1 MGSGLDG
8 LEAPFFE
15 CHWEIIK
22 MDPSIDISIVIVSY
36 NVKAYL
42 EQSLSSIEKALQ
54 GLRSEIFVVDNGSTD
69 GSPAMVR
76 MRFPG
81 VKLIVNPENKGFAFA
96 NNQALREVKG
106 EVVCLINPDTLVR
119 EDTFRV
125 CVDYLR
131 AHPQVGMVGCK
142 ILNPD
147 GSLQLACRRS
157 FPTPWVAFTKISGLS
172 ALFPKSRLF
181 GKYNLTFL
189 DPEIETEV
197 EAISGSFMCV
207 RRSAMEQVGLLD
219 PSFFLYGED
228 LDWCYRFHTAGWKIV
243 YLPSTQ
249 IVHYKGR
256 STQEAPFDPLPVF
269 YQAMHLFVKKHF
281 HKWSVVPIWFIRLG
295 IWIRTGISLVLRLLS
310 RLIIPAV
317 DVLAMQLALGLALWI
332 RFGSLKHWHSYQIV
346 DFLYSTIWLLSLD
359 VLGCYK
365 KGVLSSSKAASGA
378 FLGLLLNTSLTF
390 FLPQYAF
397 SRKVVVIAGILNAV
411 FLSGWRLLIRLA
423 SWIPHFP
430 FLGGVG
436 KMLLR
441 RRAVVVGTGPDAV
454 QLYNRLRHSLGT
466 GFEMVGLV
474 ALNENELLLESN
486 PRPPVLGLL
495 DDLSRIAKTH
505 HIQTVIFSPESVQY
519 DRIVST
525 IARGANAFLDF
536 KMAPRDLDVLIGSSS
551 IVTLDEVPLVDLDY
565 KLYRPF
571 NRFLK
576 RAFDL
581 CVSILLFPLWGMSA
595 ILLFLHPKFKWRKI
609 QIYSPSGEKFC
620 IHQVVRKDATSVR
633 GWKALVPL
641 WWQVLLGK
649 FSIVGMDYG
658 ISPVEATPML
668 CKPGLTGLVQVHR
681 NDSLSESEK
690 AHYRLYYLKNY
701 SLLLD
706 FEILLRAVFRL

>member
-1 MGSGLDG
+1 MDSG
-8 LEAPFFE
+8 
-15 CHWEIIK
+15 
-22 MDPSIDISIVIVSY
+22 IDISVIIVSY

-42 EQSLSSIEKALQ
+42 EQSLRSIEKALE
-54 GLRSEIFVVDNGSTD
+54 GLHSEIFVVDNGSTD

-76 MRFPG
+76 TRFPSI
-81 VKLIVNPENKGFAFA
+81 KLIVNPENKGFAFA
-96 NNQALREVKG
+96 NNQALQEAKG

-125 CVDYLR
+125 CVEYLR
-131 AHPQVGMVGCK
+131 THPEVGMVGCK

-207 RRSAMEQVGLLD
+207 RRSAMEQVGFLD
-219 PSFFLYGED
+219 TFFFLYGED

-269 YQAMHLFVKKHF
+269 YKAMHLFVKKHF
-281 HKWSVVPIWFIRLG
+281 HRWSLVPLWLIRIG
-295 IWIRTGISLVLRLLS
+295 IWIRTWLSLLLRFLS
-310 RLIIPAV
+310 RWIIPAV
-317 DVLAMQLALGLALWI
+317 DVLAMQLALVLALWI
-332 RFGSLKHWHSYQIV
+332 RFGSLKHWHSYLIV
-346 DFLYSTIWLLSLD
+346 DFLYSLVWLLSLYA
-359 VLGCYK
+359 LGCYR
-365 KGVLSSSKAASGA
+365 KGVLSSSKAVQGVL
-378 FLGLLLNTSLTF
+378 FGLVLNASLTF

-397 SRKVVVIAGILNAV
+397 SRKVVVIGGFFNAV
-411 FLSGWRLLIRLA
+411 FLGGWRILVRLA
-423 SWIPHFP
+423 SWFPHFP

-436 KMLLR
+436 KTLLR
-441 RRAVVVGTGPDAV
+441 RRTVIVGTGPGAV
-454 QLYNRLRHSLGT
+454 ELYNRLLHRLGT

-474 ALNENELLLESN
+474 AIDEHELLHESN
-486 PRPPVLGLL
+486 PLPPILGLL
-495 DDLSRIAKTH
+495 DDLPRIAKTH
-505 HIQTVIFSPESVQY
+505 RIHTVIFSSDSVQY

-525 IARGANAFLDF
+525 IANRENTFLDF

-551 IVTLDEVPLVDLDY
+551 IVTLEEVPLVDLDY
-565 KLYRPF
+565 RLYRPI
-571 NRFLK
+571 NRVIK
-576 RAFDL
+576 RALDL
-581 CVSILLFPLWGMSA
+581 FISLLLFPLWA
-595 ILLFLHPKFKWRKI
+595 ISGLFLFLNQGYKWKKV
-609 QIYSPSGEKFC
+609 QVYSPSGEKFW
-620 IHQVVRKDATSVR
+620 IHQIFQKEEAPVG
-633 GWKALVPL
+633 GWKGLVPL

-649 FSIVGMDYG
+649 FSIVGMDYWTLPMETT
-658 ISPVEATPML
+658 PVVG
-668 CKPGLTGLVQVHR
+668 KPGLTGLVQVQR
-681 NDSLSESEK
+681 NRSLSESEK
-690 AHYRLYYLKNY
+690 IHYRLYYLKNY

-706 FEILLRAVFRL
+706 FEIILRAVFRL